1 MSMRPFAFNLS
12 TKLLIC
18 LIGSM
23 AFIFGIIGVMSVRM
37 HRQHLLE
44 AIVMSADRT
53 SDVIR
58 RSTRYSM
65 LKDERKV
72 VYQIINTIAH
82 EPGMIKIRIFNKEG
96 KITFSTDPLE
106 INSFVNKQAEACYG
120 CHSRAQPLSK
130 LSSPD
135 RSRDYYT
142 PDKKHVLGLIRPI
155 ENEPA
160 CASAGCHAHPEGKE
174 ILGVLDVV
182 MSLDKVDAN
191 IAERGRKMLWQLLG
205 AMVAISGICIIFI
218 LFMVHRPVK
227 KILLGTH
234 RVARGD
240 LDFSINID
248 SNDEIGELGNSF
260 NQMTQELKKARAEI
274 TSWAQ
279 TLEKRVEER
288 TEQLRHAHA
297 QILQAEKMAS
307 VGKLAAIVA
316 HEINNPLAGIRTYA
330 RLLLKKLAKNELP
343 AELSQDSQNFLG
355 IIESESARCGEIV
368 KNLLQF
374 SRPSKLELCRN
385 NINTLLRQAIRLVQH
400 QIDLLNAEARLLLA
414 DDLPEIT
421 CDGQKVQQ
429 ALVALFINACE
440 AMPQE
445 GGVLEVQTYLR
456 TERQGVEITV
466 SDNGVGMD
474 EETCSHIFEPF
485 FTTKEEE
492 EQGMGLGLGLSV
504 VLGIINLHQGQI
516 SVQSQKG
523 RGTTFTIFLPK
534 SPSKT
539 DLIEESEETA
549 LFKNSV

>member
-160 CASAGCHAHPEGKE
+160 CASANCHAHPEGKE

-534 SPSKT
+534 SPPVS
-539 DLIEESEETA
+539 DLEEEPEEII
-549 LFKNSV
+549 LFRERL

>member
-182 MSLDKVDAN
+182 MSLDKVDTN

-260 NQMTQELKKARAEI
+260 NQMTQEIKKARAEI

-534 SPSKT
+534 SPPVS
-539 DLIEESEETA
+539 DLEEEPEEII
-549 LFKNSV
+549 LFRERL

>member
-182 MSLDKVDAN
+182 MSLDKVDTN

-260 NQMTQELKKARAEI
+260 NQMTQEIKKARAEI

-421 CDGQKVQQ
+421 CDGQRVQQ

-445 GGVLEVQTYLR
+445 GGVLEVR
-456 TERQGVEITV
+456 TQSKIERQGVEIMV
-466 SDNGVGMD
+466 SDNG
-474 EETCSHIFEPF
+474 I
-485 FTTKEEE
+485 
-492 EQGMGLGLGLSV
+492 
-504 VLGIINLHQGQI
+504 
-516 SVQSQKG
+516 
-523 RGTTFTIFLPK
+523 
-534 SPSKT
+534 
-539 DLIEESEETA
+539 
-549 LFKNSV
+549 

>member
-96 KITFSTDPLE
+96 KITFSTDALE
-106 INSFVNKQAEACYG
+106 INSFVNKQADACYG

-160 CASAGCHAHPEGKE
+160 CASANCHAHPEGKE

-260 NQMTQELKKARAEI
+260 NQMTQEIKKARAEI

>member
-160 CASAGCHAHPEGKE
+160 CASANCHAHPEGKE

-260 NQMTQELKKARAEI
+260 NQMTQEIKKARAEI

-330 RLLLKKLAKNELP
+330 RLLLKKVIKNNPSPKEL
-343 AELSQDSQNFLG
+343 EDSQRFLR

-534 SPSKT
+534 SPPVS
-539 DLIEESEETA
+539 DLEEEPEEII
-549 LFKNSV
+549 LFRERL

>member
-330 RLLLKKLAKNELP
+330 RLLLKKVIKNNPSPKEL
-343 AELSQDSQNFLG
+343 EDSQRFLR

-534 SPSKT
+534 SPPVS
-539 DLIEESEETA
+539 DLEEEPEEII
-549 LFKNSV
+549 LFRERL

>member
-1 MSMRPFAFNLS
+1 MRVFAFNLS
-12 TKLLIC
+12 TKLLVC

-23 AFIFGIIGVMSVRM
+23 VVIFGLIGVLSVRM
-37 HRQHLLE
+37 HRQHLME
-44 AIVMSADRT
+44 AVIMTADGT

-65 LKDERKV
+65 LKNEREA

-96 KITFSTDPLE
+96 KITFSTDALE

-160 CASAGCHAHPEGKE
+160 CASANCHAHPEGKE

-260 NQMTQELKKARAEI
+260 NQMTQEIKKARAEI

>member
-260 NQMTQELKKARAEI
+260 NQMTQEIKKARAEI

>member
-182 MSLDKVDAN
+182 MSLDKVDTN

>member
-160 CASAGCHAHPEGKE
+160 CASANCHAHPEGKE

-279 TLEKRVEER
+279 MLEKRVEER

-330 RLLLKKLAKNELP
+330 RLLLKKVIKNNPSPKEL
-343 AELSQDSQNFLG
+343 EDSQRFLR

-534 SPSKT
+534 SPPVS
-539 DLIEESEETA
+539 DLEEEPEEII
-549 LFKNSV
+549 LFRERL

>member
-330 RLLLKKLAKNELP
+330 RLLLKKVIKNNPSPKEL
-343 AELSQDSQNFLG
+343 EDSQRFLR